1 LNLGQKTVRGA
12 IFTITTG
19 IGARAIGLVSTLVL
33 TRFIDPDAYGEVMV
47 AAVLVMTANQF
58 STVGFG
64 QYIVSNPKVSRATAF
79 HATAFHV
86 LLGVLALGLVLAIGG
101 ALGPHLDAPHI
112 AQFLPGLALS
122 ALFDRVSFMPE
133 RVLVKD
139 LRFGV
144 VSAGR
149 SAGDL
154 AMSGVAVALAALG
167 WGAAAIVAGNVAR
180 SLVRALV
187 FIGAA
192 ERRDWLE
199 PCRLSLS
206 RMRELLAFGVPLA
219 IGALFGFAAR
229 RWDNLLIARFFG
241 AGPAGMYN
249 LAYNLADVPAIQV
262 GEQIGDVLVPSFAR
276 LAPERR
282 PAALLRSLTLL
293 GLVVFPL
300 AVGLGAVAE
309 TLIDAVLDP
318 RWHAVAPML
327 MVLSALSIA
336 RPIGWTVTSYLQAR
350 QLPRPIM
357 WLEAFKL
364 VVLLGAI
371 FTLGRL
377 SALSACVAVGLGF
390 GAHTL
395 AAFWVVRRV
404 DGLPFG
410 ALLRSVAGPL
420 FACGP
425 MVAAVFLA
433 RRGLALGSAPRLLEL
448 AVEVLAGAVAYVIA
462 ALTFSRGASREL
474 VARAAEV
481 LRRRPRSEAAVGRS
495 E

>member
-1 LNLGQKTVRGA
+1 
-12 IFTITTG
+12 
-19 IGARAIGLVSTLVL
+19 
-33 TRFIDPDAYGEVMV
+33 
-47 AAVLVMTANQF
+47 
-58 STVGFG
+58 
-64 QYIVSNPKVSRATAF
+64 
-79 HATAFHV
+79 
-86 LLGVLALGLVLAIGG
+86 
-101 ALGPHLDAPHI
+101 
-112 AQFLPGLALS
+112 
-122 ALFDRVSFMPE
+122 
-133 RVLVKD
+133 
-139 LRFGV
+139 
-144 VSAGR
+144 
-149 SAGDL
+149 
-154 AMSGVAVALAALG
+154 
-167 WGAAAIVAGNVAR
+167 
-180 SLVRALV
+180 
-187 FIGAA
+187 
-192 ERRDWLE
+192 
-199 PCRLSLS
+199 
-206 RMRELLAFGVPLA
+206 
-219 IGALFGFAAR
+219 
-229 RWDNLLIARFFG
+229 
-241 AGPAGMYN
+241 MYN